1 LKLTLERSGE
11 KLSANIL
18 EIKDLH
24 VNYGAIKALKGISL
38 KVPKGE
44 IISIIGANG
53 AGKTTTVSTI
63 AGLLKPLK
71 GEILFNDKKINGLTS
86 HEINHLGISL
96 SPEGRRI
103 FPELT
108 VLENLNMGSY
118 SSKDKAK
125 TKEDLEIVFNLFP
138 RLKERVK
145 QLGGTLSGGEQQM
158 LAIGRAMM
166 SSPSLLMLDEPS
178 LGLAPIL
185 VDEVFNSIEE
195 LNKKGVT
202 ILLIEQNAAK
212 ALQIS
217 SHGYVLE
224 TGNITLSDS
233 SDKLLSNSKVKEAF
247 LGV

>member
-1 LKLTLERSGE
+1 MST
-11 KLSANIL
+11 NIL
-18 EIKDLH
+18 EINDLH
-24 VNYGAIKALKGISL
+24 VNYGAIKALKGINI

-44 IISIIGANG
+44 IVTIIGANG

-63 AGLLKPLK
+63 AGLLKPIK
-71 GEILFNDKKINGLTS
+71 GEILFKGEKINGLPS

-103 FPELT
+103 FPGLT
-108 VLENLNMGSY
+108 VIENLNMGSY
-118 SSKDKAK
+118 SLKDKVK
-125 TKEDLEIVFNLFP
+125 TKQDLAIVFNLFP
-138 RLKERVK
+138 RLKERIK

-166 SSPSLLMLDEPS
+166 SNPSLLMLDEPS

-233 SDKLLSNSKVKEAF
+233 SEKLLANPKVKEAF
-247 LGV
+247 LGI

>member
-1 LKLTLERSGE
+1 LERSGE

-44 IISIIGANG
+44 IITIIGANG

-71 GEILFNDKKINGLTS
+71 GEILFNGKKINGLPS

-125 TKEDLEIVFNLFP
+125 IKDDLEIVFNLFP

-185 VDEVFNSIEE
+185 VDEVFDSIEE

>member
-1 LKLTLERSGE
+1 M
-11 KLSANIL
+11 SANIL
-18 EIKDLH
+18 EIKGLH

-44 IISIIGANG
+44 IITIIGANG

-71 GEILFNDKKINGLTS
+71 GEILFNDKKINGLPS

-118 SSKDKAK
+118 SSKDKMK

-138 RLKERVK
+138 RLKERMR

-185 VDEVFNSIEE
+185 VDEVFTSIEE

>member
-1 LKLTLERSGE
+1 LERSGE

>member
-1 LKLTLERSGE
+1 M
-11 KLSANIL
+11 
-18 EIKDLH
+18 
-24 VNYGAIKALKGISL
+24 NYGAIKALKGISL

-44 IISIIGANG
+44 IITIIGANG

-71 GEILFNDKKINGLTS
+71 GEILFNDKKINGLPS

-118 SSKDKAK
+118 SSKDKMK

-138 RLKERVK
+138 RLKERMR

-185 VDEVFNSIEE
+185 VDEVFTSIEE

>member
-1 LKLTLERSGE
+1 M
-11 KLSANIL
+11 SANIL

>member
-1 LKLTLERSGE
+1 M
-11 KLSANIL
+11 SANIL

-44 IISIIGANG
+44 IITIIGANG

-63 AGLLKPLK
+63 AGLLKPIK
-71 GEILFNDKKINGLTS
+71 GEILFNDKKINGLPS

-125 TKEDLEIVFNLFP
+125 IKGDLEIVFNLFP
-138 RLKERVK
+138 RLKERMK

-185 VDEVFNSIEE
+185 VDEVFDSIEE

>member
-1 LKLTLERSGE
+1 M
-11 KLSANIL
+11 SANIL

-44 IISIIGANG
+44 IITIIGANG

-71 GEILFNDKKINGLTS
+71 GEILFNGKKINGLPS

-125 TKEDLEIVFNLFP
+125 IKDDLEIVFNLFP

-185 VDEVFNSIEE
+185 VDEVFDSIEE

>member
-1 LKLTLERSGE
+1 
-11 KLSANIL
+11 LSANIL
-18 EIKDLH
+18 EIKDLY

-44 IISIIGANG
+44 IITIIGANG

-63 AGLLKPLK
+63 AGMLKPLK
-71 GEILFNDKKINGLTS
+71 GEILFNDKKINGLPS

-125 TKEDLEIVFNLFP
+125 AKEDLEIVFNLFP

-185 VDEVFNSIEE
+185 VDEVFDSIEE

>member
-1 LKLTLERSGE
+1 MSD
-11 KLSANIL
+11 SIL
-18 EIKDLH
+18 EITNLH
-24 VNYGAIKALKGISL
+24 VNYGAIKALKGINI

-44 IISIIGANG
+44 IVTIIGANG

-63 AGLLKPLK
+63 AGLLKPIK
-71 GEILFNDKKINGLTS
+71 GKIFFEGKKINGMPS

-103 FPELT
+103 FPGLT
-108 VLENLNMGSY
+108 VIENLNMGSY
-118 SSKDKAK
+118 SLKDK
-125 TKEDLEIVFNLFP
+125 TKIKQDLSIVFNLFP
-138 RLKERVK
+138 RLKERTK

-166 SSPSLLMLDEPS
+166 SNPSLLMLDEPS

-233 SDKLLSNSKVKEAF
+233 SEKLLTNPKVKEAF
-247 LGV
+247 LGI